1 MAKMPGAEAL
11 GERPTPRPSGG
22 LARYQADPGTGEEP
36 GRAMMRLGAGL
47 EAEGDKLY
55 AQFKVEEE
63 RADKLRVQDAINQL
77 RTKALDLEVGE
88 TEGYRRLQGAA
99 AVTKGLLPEYERKYQ
114 DSVNLIKGGLSN
126 DRQRE
131 MFLSHQTPI
140 GLSLKE
146 GVVRHQMQQGEVYA
160 KQVFEGTVKTAI
172 DTSVANFDNPLIV
185 QLALESIAQS
195 TNDLAERGN
204 WPKELRDATF
214 NDQAGKVHAA
224 VIGQALATGNTAYAE
239 KWFNEHKKS
248 GQIDTQTASRLEV
261 AVRDGEQKQ
270 IANGYRSDF
279 LEIQQ
284 TRSLRAL
291 GALKTRVLGD
301 PKLGEDRRNALV
313 AQIQNEENRVEA
325 RQQAERA
332 RWERQVER
340 RIDAFNANTFA
351 GFPPTDPKAAL
362 DLVNA
367 TKGTPMQG
375 EAQQALALAR
385 ATQAFAEQP
394 PTVQATMLTQAEA
407 AIRKDPSKIDRR
419 VLDAWRSISTK
430 QAEDAKTNPVG
441 LAARQGLVELQPL
454 DLANPTATGPALQQR
469 FDVAGQVSARY
480 GVPVKPLQPEEV
492 QALGFALQKQSPENQ
507 AVYLGN
513 LKKAWGPNN
522 QGYMATMGQ
531 LASDQPVVAW
541 AGSMAGRDQGH
552 VASMILRG
560 NRALNPPPAS
570 DGKPA
575 RGDLVTMPPPQ
586 EFDREFRKTV
596 GDAFAGK
603 AESRS
608 AAIQAVR
615 AYYAAMAIDKPGNAD
630 NGVINMDFF
639 TTAVEKVLGGVT
651 TYNSRQVVMPYGAAK
666 GDFEDGVKRLL
677 QWRFDSGLKSDY
689 TMDRLLGLPMRN
701 VGDGRYV
708 FMAGDSVVTDKA
720 GKDIVVDFT
729 GGTPWQVG
737 GRPPSTTD
745 GKPLR
750 ARKPESLV
758 KP

>member
-1 MAKMPGAEAL
+1 MRAGSQIGAE
-11 GERPTPRPSGG
+11 GER
-22 LARYQADPGTGEEP
+22 
-36 GRAMMRLGAGL
+36 
-47 EAEGDKLY
+47 LY
-55 AQFKVEEE
+55 AQVQVEME
-63 RADKLRVQDAINQL
+63 RADNLRVQDAINKL
-77 RTKALDLEVGE
+77 KERTLQMEVGE
-88 TEGYRRLQGAA
+88 ADGYRRLVGKQAA
-99 AVTKGLLPEYERKYQ
+99 TKALLPEYEKKYE
-114 DSVNLIKGGLSN
+114 DAVNMIAGTLSN
-126 DRQRE
+126 DRQKEKFRV
-131 MFLSHQTPI
+131 HQTPV
-140 GLSLKE
+140 GLALKE
-146 GVVRHQMQQGEVYA
+146 GVVRHQLAQGEVYA
-160 KQVFEGTVKTAI
+160 KQVYEGTVKTAI

-214 NDQAGKVHAA
+214 NDQAGKVHSA

-270 IANGYRSDF
+270 LANGYRSDF

-284 TRSLRAL
+284 TRSLKAL
-291 GALKTRVLGD
+291 GALKSRVMGD

-325 RQQAERA
+325 RNLAERA

-340 RIDAFNANTFA
+340 RIDAFNANTLA

-367 TKGTPMQG
+367 TKNTPMQG

-385 ATQAFAEQP
+385 DTQAFAEQP

-407 AIRKDPSKIDRR
+407 AIRKGPSKVDRR
-419 VLDAWRSISTK
+419 ILDAWRSISTK

-454 DLANPTATGPALQQR
+454 DIANPTATGPALQQR

-480 GVPVKPLQPEEV
+480 GGPVKPLQPEEV
-492 QALGFALQKQSPENQ
+492 QALSFALQKQPPEAQ
-507 AVYLGN
+507 ATYLGN
-513 LKKAWGPNN
+513 LKKAWGPNT

-541 AGSMAGRDQGH
+541 AGSMAGRDHGG

-575 RGDLVTMPPPQ
+575 RGDLVTMPPLQ

-603 AESRS
+603 ADQRS
-608 AAIQAVR
+608 AAIQSVR
-615 AYYAAMAIDKPGNAD
+615 AYYAAMAINKPGDAD
-630 NGVINMDFF
+630 NKVINPDFF
-639 TTAVEKVLGGVT
+639 KTAVENVLGGVT

-689 TMDRLLGLPMRN
+689 TMDRLLSLPMRN

-708 FMAGDSVVTDKA
+708 FMAGDSDVTDKQ
-720 GKDIVVDFT
+720 GRLIELDFT
-729 GGTPWQVG
+729 GGMPWRVG
-737 GRPPSTTD
+737 GSGPSTTD
-745 GKPLR
+745 GKPMR